1 MADISEVRGN
11 LRANLSSSITD
22 TDTSLTV
29 DDEFT
34 SKTVP
39 SDGYLAIGEQQDF
52 VGSTFE
58 VVRYSG
64 FTRNGDGTSTFSS
77 LTRGLDNTSAS
88 SWDSGIT
95 VGTNIPGNLL
105 ARIPQQQESLDM
117 GANSIT
123 NLFAI
128 LGSAQSSAPSS
139 PSAGDLYIDDGT
151 NTNSGNETLRIYNG
165 TNWVDLA
172 LVSELFGGSHSDLSG
187 IGTDDHHTDPTAGT
201 GITDEGTNQFGLNV
215 VQSSSVT
222 LSSGVATVSTG
233 ITTAGATLMLALGIS
248 DPNADCEIAGTVFW
262 DDSAGENKI
271 KIKEIDTSVG
281 NPTVNYDVIRVS

>member
-11 LRANLSSSITD
+11 LRADLSSSITD

-52 VGSTFE
+52 TDSTYE

-105 ARIPQQQESLDM
+105 ARIQQQQESLDM

-123 NLFAI
+123 NLFAV
-128 LGSAQSSAPSS
+128 LGSAQSSAPDNPS
-139 PSAGDLYIDDGT
+139 PGDYYMDDGT
-151 NTNSGNETLRIYNG
+151 NTEDGYAGLRQFTNG
-165 TNWVDLA
+165 SWEDVGA
-172 LVSELFGGSHSDLSG
+172 GGGGS
-187 IGTDDHHTDPTAGT
+187 
-201 GITDEGTNQFGLNV
+201 
-215 VQSSSVT
+215 
-222 LSSGVATVSTG
+222 
-233 ITTAGATLMLALGIS
+233 
-248 DPNADCEIAGTVFW
+248 NAFSFFMG
-262 DDSAGENKI
+262 
-271 KIKEIDTSVG
+271 
-281 NPTVNYDVIRVS
+281 